1 MKKTEAHDTPAG
13 NATSSDMA
21 NKGRSERLA
30 RRIARAGICS
40 RREAE
45 RLIAAGR
52 VAVNGMIV
60 ETPALNV
67 TAEDEILVDGEPLPP
82 PDPVRLWRYHKPR
95 GLIVSERDEKGRPT
109 IFDQLAQVLP
119 PDAGRVI
126 SIGRLDL
133 NSEGLLLLTNDGR
146 LARELELPSRGWTRR
161 YRVRAYGRASQAALD
176 ALREGITI
184 DGVHYGRVIATLD
197 RAEGANVWMTFALKE
212 GKNREIRRIC
222 EHLGLKV
229 NRLLRVSYGPFQL
242 GALKKGEVAE
252 VPRKQLAEQLGG
264 LLAEVEGERN

>member
-1 MKKTEAHDTPAG
+1 MT
-13 NATSSDMA
+13 A
-21 NKGRSERLA
+21 NERKGERLA
-30 RRIARAGICS
+30 RRIARAGLYS

-60 ETPALNV
+60 DTPAINV
-67 TAEDEILVDGEPLPP
+67 TPDDEILVDGDPLPP

-95 GLIVSERDEKGRPT
+95 GRIVSERDERGRPT
-109 IFDQLAQVLP
+109 VFEQIYAHLP
-119 PDAGRVI
+119 PDVGRVV
-126 SIGRLDL
+126 SIGRLDF

-161 YRVRAYGRASQAALD
+161 YRVRAFGRISQEALD
-176 ALREGITI
+176 ALKDGITI
-184 DGVHYGRVIATLD
+184 DGVHYGSIEATLD
-197 RAEGANVWMTFALKE
+197 RAEGANVWMTFVLKE

-229 NRLLRVSYGPFQL
+229 NRLLRVAYGPFQL
-242 GALKKGEVAE
+242 GALKKGEVEE
-252 VPRKQLAEQLGG
+252 VPRKVLKEQLGG
-264 LLAEVEGERN
+264 LLEEIEGERD